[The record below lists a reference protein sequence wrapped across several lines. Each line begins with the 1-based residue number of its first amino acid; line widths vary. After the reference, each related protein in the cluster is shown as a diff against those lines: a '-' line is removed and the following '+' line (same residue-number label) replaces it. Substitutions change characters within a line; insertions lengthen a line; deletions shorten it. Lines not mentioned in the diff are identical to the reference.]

1 MLKKIFPLVIAA
13 VFGLVFLV
21 FAAALVTV
29 LFTNLLELYYNAN

>member
-21 FAAALVTV
+21 FAAALITV
-29 LFTNLLELYYNAN
+29 LFTNLLKYFGYA